1 MLILQEKQVQLNPY
15 VIYNASAGSGKTFTL
30 VKEYLKILL
39 ASGNNQNFRK
49 ILAITFTNKAVNE
62 MKERILDSLYEF
74 ANPEISLKNSAL
86 FLQLSQELQLDETAI
101 RQKAKKALKEILHN
115 YAFFDIST
123 IDKFNHRLLRTFA
136 KDLKLPQNF
145 EVILDTDLLL
155 DEAVERL
162 IAHAGT
168 KPHLTKILVDF
179 ALEKIDDYKSWNIAI
194 DLNKV
199 GKMLFNENHSRFIK
213 ELSEKEID
221 SFLDLQKYISKTVV
235 QLESNMKVQ
244 AETILQL
251 LETNQLTVS
260 DFKSGYFP
268 KFMLNIIEEPGSIN
282 FNAIWKQNFGTD
294 PLYNKTCKDET
305 KSIIDSLVPQFLL
318 CFEDIKEC
326 FYTRSFLKNIYG
338 NIVPLTVLNALQNEI
353 NLLMTERDQL
363 PISSF
368 NTLISNE
375 IKSQPA
381 PFIYERLGEKYR
393 HYFIDEFQDTS
404 LLQWNNLVPLI
415 DNALQS
421 EDLQGNRGSLFL
433 VGDAK
438 QAIYRWRGG
447 RSEQFLNLI
456 TDLENPFKITPETK
470 NLETNFRSYEEIVSF
485 NNDFF
490 TATSPFLNSSIY
502 NELFLQGNQQ
512 GHTEKSG
519 GLVRINFITNQAV
532 DKDLAYCEEVVAC
545 IREATSKHFNYGDIC
560 ILVRKKKHGV
570 LLAEH
575 LTENNIPIISS
586 ETLLLANNESIRF
599 LLNLLYYIHFPT
611 DLNISYEILYY
622 VSSSGDDRHHFIQKN
637 LAQVA
642 TFLLQEYKFD
652 FFLFKGLSIYDGF
665 EYAIKQFDLIQNSNA
680 YITYFMDEVLDVELH
695 KDAGLSTF
703 MAYWEKKKGSLS
715 IPAPENADAV
725 QLMTIH
731 KAKGLEFPIVIFP
744 FANTYIYEER
754 DPKLWVPV
762 PEDMLK
768 GFTDVLVNKKKE
780 MVHYNDAAAVLYN
793 EEQHKMEL
801 DAFNLLYVALTRAI
815 NGLFII
821 SEKDLTTKGEHK
833 TNYFSGLFIHYLK
846 EKHLWDEDLI
856 SYDFG
861 NLEDASN
868 KKEEMA
874 AQEVIPYIY
883 TTKNNPNLQ
892 ISTQLG
898 ELWGTTREAS
908 LTQGNLIHYAMS
920 LISYT
925 CDIAPTIETLV
936 HHGDIPTSE
945 KTMYHNKIQKI
956 VAHPKLTPFFADGI
970 AVKNEHTIISKNGVI
985 LRPDRLSF
993 KGKNVS
999 VIDYK
1004 TGKAASSHKIQLLAY
1019 AEALSAMGFTVE
1031 NKIIVY
1037 INEHITPEFI

>member
-1 MLILQEKQVQLNPY
+1 MPINPY

-39 ASGNNQNFRK
+39 TTGNNQNFRN

-62 MKERILDSLYEF
+62 MKERILDSLYVF
-74 ANPEISLKNSAL
+74 ANPEISLKDSAL
-86 FLQLSQELQLDETAI
+86 FLQLSEELQLDEAAI
-101 RQKAKKALKEILHN
+101 RQKSKKSLKEILHN

-199 GKMLFNENHSRFIK
+199 GKMLFNETHFNFIK
-213 ELSEKEID
+213 ELSTKEID

-235 QLESNMKVQ
+235 QLESDMKAQ
-244 AETILQL
+244 AENILQL
-251 LETNQLTVS
+251 MEMNHLIVG

-268 KFMLNIIEEPGSIN
+268 KFMLKILEQPGAID
-282 FNAIWKQNFGTD
+282 FNALWKQNFGKD

-305 KSIIDSLVPQFLL
+305 KLIIDSLMRQFLSS
-318 CFEDIKEC
+318 FEDIKNS
-326 FYTRSFLKNIYG
+326 FYRHSFLKNIYG

-353 NLLMTERDQL
+353 DLLMAERDQL

-375 IKSQPA
+375 IKNQPA

-456 TDLENPFKITPETK
+456 TNLENPFKIIPETK
-470 NLETNFRSYEEIVSF
+470 NLETNFRSYKEIVSF

-490 TATSPFLNSSIY
+490 TSTSPFLNNAMY
-502 NELFLQGNQQ
+502 NELFVEGNQQ
-512 GHTEKSG
+512 GNTAKAG
-519 GLVRINFITNQAV
+519 GLVRINFIANQEA
-532 DKDLAYCEEVVAC
+532 DKDLAYCEEVAAC
-545 IREATSKHFNYGDIC
+545 IREAQGKHFNYGDIC

-570 LLAEH
+570 LLAEY
-575 LTENNIPIISS
+575 LTSHKIPMISS
-586 ETLLLANNESIRF
+586 ETLLLNTNEAIRF
-599 LLNLLYYIHFPT
+599 LMNLLYYIHFPT
-611 DLNISYEILYY
+611 DLNITYEILYY
-622 VSSSGDDRHHFIQKN
+622 LSSSEDEKHHFIQKS
-637 LAQVA
+637 LTQLDSY
-642 TFLLQEYKFD
+642 LLKEYNFD
-652 FFLFKGLSIYDGF
+652 FFHFKSLSIYDGF
-665 EYAIKQFDLIQNSNA
+665 EYAIKQFNLIDSSNA
-680 YITYFMDEVLDVELH
+680 YITYFMDEVLDTELH

-731 KAKGLEFPIVIFP
+731 KAKGLEFPVVIFP
-744 FANTYIYEER
+744 YANTYIYEER

-762 PEDMLK
+762 PEDMLT

-780 MVHYNDAAAVLYN
+780 MVHYNDAAAALYE

-815 NGLFII
+815 KGLFII
-821 SEKDLTTKGEHK
+821 SEKDLTSKGEHK
-833 TNYFSGLFIHYLK
+833 PNYYSGLFIHYLK
-846 EKHLWDEDLI
+846 EKHLWDEDKM
-856 SYDFG
+856 SYYFG
-861 NLEDASN
+861 NLDDASEI
-868 KKEEMA
+868 KEAMA
-874 AQEVIPYIY
+874 TQETIPYIY

-898 ELWGTTREAS
+898 ELWGTTRETS
-908 LTQGNLIHYAMS
+908 LTQGNLIHYTMS
-920 LISYT
+920 FISYAR
-925 CDIAPTIETLV
+925 DIAPTIETLI
-936 HHGDIPTSE
+936 HHGDLPASE
-945 KTMYHNKIQKI
+945 KNVYHNKIQKI
-956 VAHPKLTPFFADGI
+956 VTHPELIPFYADDI
-970 AVKNEHTIISKNGVI
+970 EVKNEHTIISKNGVI

-999 VIDYK
+999 IIDYK
-1004 TGKAASSHKIQLLAY
+1004 TGKAAPSHKIQLMAY
-1019 AEALSAMGFTVE
+1019 ADALRAMGFTIK
-1031 NKIIVY
+1031 NKVIVY

>member
-1 MLILQEKQVQLNPY
+1 VPINPY

-39 ASGNNQNFRK
+39 AADNNQNFRK

-62 MKERILDSLYEF
+62 MKERILDSLREF
-74 ANPEISLKNSAL
+74 ANPDKSLQNLAL
-86 FLQLSQELQLDETAI
+86 YLQLSEELQLDEAAI
-101 RQKAKKALKEILHN
+101 RRKAKRALKEILHN

-168 KPHLTKILVDF
+168 KQHLTKILVAF

-199 GKMLFNENHSRFIK
+199 GKMLFNENHSTFIK
-213 ELSEKEID
+213 DLKEKEID
-221 SFLDLQKYISKTVV
+221 SFLALQKYISKAVV
-235 QLESNMKVQ
+235 QLESNMKVE
-244 AETILQL
+244 AENILQL
-251 LETNQLTVS
+251 LEINHLTVR

-268 KFMLNIIEEPGSIN
+268 KFMLQIIEQPGSIN
-282 FNAIWKQNFGTD
+282 FNAQWKENFGND
-294 PLYNKTCKDET
+294 PLYNKTCKEET
-305 KSIIDSLVPQFLL
+305 KSVIDSLMPQFLSS
-318 CFEDIKEC
+318 FGIIRDS
-326 FYTRSFLKNIYG
+326 FYRRSFLKNIYG

-353 NLLMTERDQL
+353 DLLMTERDQL

-456 TDLENPFKITPETK
+456 TNLKNPFRIIPETK

-490 TATSPFLNSSIY
+490 TTTSPFLNSSIY
-502 NELFLQGNQQ
+502 NELFVQGNQQ
-512 GHTEKSG
+512 EHTAKAG
-519 GLVRINFITNQAV
+519 GLVRISFMPKEV
-532 DKDLAYCEEVVAC
+532 EDKDLAYCEEVINSIRVATGK
-545 IREATSKHFNYGDIC
+545 EFNYGDIC

-570 LLAEH
+570 LLAEY
-575 LTENNIPIISS
+575 LTENKIPIISS
-586 ETLLLANNESIRF
+586 ETLLLNNDEAIRF

-622 VSSSGDDRHHFIQKN
+622 LSSSEEHKHQFIQKN
-637 LAQVA
+637 LTQIDAY
-642 TFLLQEYKFD
+642 LLKEHKFD
-652 FFLFKGLSIYDGF
+652 FFIFKGLSIYDGF
-665 EYAIKQFDLIQNSNA
+665 EYAIKQFNLIQNSNA
-680 YITYFMDEVLDVELH
+680 YITYFMDEVLDIELH

-703 MAYWEKKKGSLS
+703 MAYWEKKKESLS
-715 IPAPENADAV
+715 IPAPENANAV
-725 QLMTIH
+725 RLMTIH

-754 DPKLWVPV
+754 DPKLWVPA
-762 PEDMLK
+762 PEDIL
-768 GFTDVLVNKKKE
+768 TDFKTVLVNKKKE
-780 MVHYNDAAAVLYN
+780 MVHYNDGAAALYV
-793 EEQHKMEL
+793 EEQQKMEL

-815 NGLFII
+815 KGLFII
-821 SEKDLTTKGEHK
+821 SETDLSSNGEHK
-833 TNYFSGLFIHYLK
+833 INYFSGLFIHYLK
-846 EKHLWDEDLI
+846 EKRLWDVDKI

-861 NLEDASN
+861 RLGDASLE
-868 KKEEMA
+868 KEEMPT
-874 AQEVIPYIY
+874 QEVIPYIY
-883 TTKNNPNLQ
+883 TTKNNPNLK

-898 ELWGTTREAS
+898 ELWGTPREVS
-908 LTQGNLIHYAMS
+908 ITQGNLIHYAMS
-920 LISYT
+920 LISYP
-925 CDIAPTIETLV
+925 CDIASAIETLI
-936 HHGDIPTSE
+936 HQGDIPTSE
-945 KTMYHNKIQKI
+945 KTLYHNKIQKI
-956 VAHPKLTPFFADGI
+956 VSHPELSPFYTEGI
-970 AVKNEHTIISKNGVI
+970 DVKNEHTIISKNGVI

-993 KGKNVS
+993 SGKNVS
-999 VIDYK
+999 IIDYK
-1004 TGKAASSHKIQLLAY
+1004 TGKAGPSHKIQVLAY
-1019 AEALSAMGFTVE
+1019 AEALNAMGFTVE

-1037 INEHITPEFI
+1037 INEQITPEFI

>member
-1 MLILQEKQVQLNPY
+1 LQEKPVHITPY

-39 ASGNNQNFRK
+39 AGGNNHNYRK

-62 MKERILDSLYEF
+62 MKERILNSLYEF
-74 ANPEISLKNSAL
+74 ANPKTSLENSAL
-86 FLQLSQELQLDETAI
+86 FLQLSQELQLDEVEI
-101 RQKAKKALKEILHN
+101 RQKAKKTLKEILHN

-199 GKMLFNENHSRFIK
+199 GKMLFNENHSNFIK
-213 ELSEKEID
+213 ELSAKEID
-221 SFLDLQKYISKTVV
+221 TFLDLQKYISKTIVH
-235 QLESNMKVQ
+235 LERHMKVQ
-244 AETILQL
+244 AENILQV
-251 LETNQLTVS
+251 LEMNNLSVS

-268 KFMLNIIEEPGSIN
+268 KFMLKVIEHPGSID
-282 FNAIWKQNFGTD
+282 FTASWKQKFGEE

-305 KSIIDSLVPQFLL
+305 KSIIDSLMPQFLSR
-318 CFEDIKEC
+318 FIDIKES
-326 FYTRSFLKNIYG
+326 FYKHSFFKNIYG

-353 NLLMTERDQL
+353 DLLMAERDQL

-375 IKSQPA
+375 IKNQPA

-456 TDLENPFKITPETK
+456 TNVENPFNSIPETK
-470 NLETNFRSYEEIVSF
+470 NLETNFRSYQEIVTF

-490 TATSPFLNSSIY
+490 TLTSPFLNSAIY
-502 NELFLQGNQQ
+502 NELFVQGNQQ
-512 GHTEKSG
+512 DHTAKPG
-519 GLVRINFITNQAV
+519 GLVRINFIADQDQ
-532 DKDLAYCEEVVAC
+532 DKDLAYCEEVVAS
-545 IREATSKHFNYGDIC
+545 IKEAESKNFTYGDMC

-570 LLAEH
+570 LLAEY
-575 LTENNIPIISS
+575 LTTHKIPIISS
-586 ETLLLANNESIRF
+586 ETLLLNNNEAIRF
-599 LLNLLYYIHFPT
+599 LLNLLYYIHYPT

-622 VSSSGDDRHHFIQKN
+622 LCSSADARHHLI
-637 LAQVA
+637 
-642 TFLLQEYKFD
+642 QEYLPQLDTYLEKEYHFD
-652 FFLFKGLSIYDGF
+652 FSHFKSLSIYDGF
-665 EYAIKQFDLIQNSNA
+665 EYAIKQFDLITNSNA

-703 MAYWEKKKGSLS
+703 MTYWEKKKGSLS
-715 IPAPENADAV
+715 IPAPENANAV

-744 FANTYIYEER
+744 YANTYIYEER

-762 PEDMLK
+762 PEDLLK

-780 MVHYNDAAAVLYN
+780 MVHYNDSAAALYN

-801 DAFNLLYVALTRAI
+801 DAFNLLYVVLTRAI

-833 TNYFSGLFIHYLK
+833 PNYYSGLFIHYLK
-846 EKHLWDEDLI
+846 EKHLWDEDRM

-861 NLEDASN
+861 NLDKAPNN
-868 KKEEMA
+868 KEAMA
-874 AQEVIPYIY
+874 VQEVIPYIY
-883 TTKNNPNLQ
+883 TTKNNPKLQ

-898 ELWGTTREAS
+898 ELWGTRREAS

-920 LISYT
+920 LISYA
-925 CDIAPTIETLV
+925 CDMVPAIETLV
-936 HHGDIPTSE
+936 LHGYISVSE
-945 KTMYHNKIQKI
+945 KPVYHNKIQKI
-956 VAHPKLTPFFADGI
+956 VAHPELIPFYADGI
-970 AVKNEHTIISKNGVI
+970 EVKNEHTIISKNGVI

-993 KGKNVS
+993 KGKDVNI
-999 VIDYK
+999 IDYK
-1004 TGKAASSHKIQLLAY
+1004 TGKATSAHKIQLMAY
-1019 AEALSAMGFTVE
+1019 ADALRAMGFTIE